1 MHALELFAIGM
12 FLMAITVLIHAYG
25 SSLWMN
31 YMLATYTRRN
41 GIVVDAKVSRV
52 LLLTAVV
59 LLSLHLL
66 EVFIWASAYRLLVP
80 LSEIDTLET
89 AFYFSLVTF
98 TSLGY
103 GDVTLGPQ
111 WRILSGME
119 ALNGVLLVGWTTAF
133 LYAVLQRI
141 WKFSH
146 QK

>member
-1 MHALELFAIGM
+1 MHALGLSAIGM
-12 FLMAITVLIHAYG
+12 FLIAITVMIHAYG

-41 GIVVDAKVSRV
+41 GIVVDAKESRV

-66 EVFIWASAYRLLVP
+66 EVFIWASAYRFLVP

-98 TSLGY
+98 TSLGF
-103 GDVTLGPQ
+103 GDVTLGPE

>member
-1 MHALELFAIGM
+1 MHALGLFSIGM
-12 FLMAITVLIHAYG
+12 FLLAITVLIHAYG

-31 YMLATYTRRN
+31 YMLATYTN
-41 GIVVDAKVSRV
+41 NKGLVMDAKVSRV
-52 LLLTAVV
+52 LWMTAVV
-59 LLSLHLL
+59 LLSLHML
-66 EVFIWASAYRLLVP
+66 EVFIWASAYWLLVP
-80 LSEIDTLET
+80 LSEIKTFET

-111 WRILSGME
+111 WRIISGME

>member
-1 MHALELFAIGM
+1 MHALVLFVIGA
-12 FLMAITVLIHAYG
+12 FLLAITVLIHAYG

-31 YMLATYTRRN
+31 YMLATYTKGN
-41 GIVVDAKVSRV
+41 GVVVDTKASRV

-66 EVFIWASAYRLLVP
+66 EVFIWASAYWLLAP
-80 LSEIDTLET
+80 LSGIKTFET

-119 ALNGVLLVGWTTAF
+119 ALNGVLLIGWTTAF

>member
-1 MHALELFAIGM
+1 MHALGLSAIGM
-12 FLMAITVLIHAYG
+12 FLIAITVMIHAYG

-41 GIVVDAKVSRV
+41 GIVVDSKASRV
-52 LLLTAVV
+52 LVLTAIV
-59 LLSLHLL
+59 LMSLHLL
-66 EVFIWASAYRLLVP
+66 EVFIWASAYRFLVP

-98 TSLGY
+98 TSLGF
-103 GDVTLGPQ
+103 GDVTLGPE

>member
-1 MHALELFAIGM
+1 MHALELFVIGM
-12 FLMAITVLIHAYG
+12 FLLAITVLIHAYG

-31 YMLATYTRRN
+31 YMLATYTKDN
-41 GIVVDAKVSRV
+41 GIVVDAKASRV

-66 EVFIWASAYRLLVP
+66 EVFIWASVYRLLVP

-111 WRILSGME
+111 WRILGGIE
-119 ALNGVLLVGWTTAF
+119 ALNGVLLLGWTTAF

>member
-1 MHALELFAIGM
+1 MHALGLSAIGM
-12 FLMAITVLIHAYG
+12 LLIVITVMIHAYG

-41 GIVVDAKVSRV
+41 GIVVDSKASRV
-52 LLLTAVV
+52 LVLTAIV
-59 LLSLHLL
+59 LMSLHLL
-66 EVFIWASAYRLLVP
+66 EIFIWASAYRFLVP
-80 LSEIDTLET
+80 LSEIETLET

-98 TSLGY
+98 TSLGF

-119 ALNGVLLVGWTTAF
+119 ALNGVLLIGWTTAF

>member
-1 MHALELFAIGM
+1 MHALELFVIGM
-12 FLMAITVLIHAYG
+12 FLLAITVLIHAYG

-31 YMLATYTRRN
+31 YMLATYTKDN
-41 GIVVDAKVSRV
+41 GIVMDAKEYRV
-52 LLLTAVV
+52 LLLTVVV

-66 EVFIWASAYRLLVP
+66 EVFIWASVYRLLVP

-111 WRILSGME
+111 WRILGGIE
-119 ALNGVLLVGWTTAF
+119 ALNGVLLLGWTTAF

>member
-12 FLMAITVLIHAYG
+12 LLIAITVVIHALG

-31 YMLATYTRRN
+31 YMLEAYTESN
-41 GIVVDAKVSRV
+41 GLVVEAWASRV
-52 LLLTAVV
+52 LVLTAVI
-59 LLSLHLL
+59 LMSLHLL
-66 EVFIWASAYRLLVP
+66 EVFIWASAYLFLVP
-80 LSEIDTLET
+80 LSEIETLET

-98 TSLGY
+98 TSLGF

-119 ALNGVLLVGWTTAF
+119 ALNGVILVGWTTAL
-133 LYAVLQRI
+133 LYAVLQRV

-146 QK
+146 QE

>member
-1 MHALELFAIGM
+1 MHALGLSAIGM
-12 FLMAITVLIHAYG
+12 FLIVITVMIHAYG
-25 SSLWMN
+25 SSLWMH

-41 GIVVDAKVSRV
+41 GIVVDSKALRV
-52 LLLTAVV
+52 LVLTAIV
-59 LLSLHLL
+59 LMSLHLL
-66 EVFIWASAYRLLVP
+66 EVFIWASAYRFLVP
-80 LSEIDTLET
+80 LSEIETLET

-98 TSLGY
+98 TSLGF

-119 ALNGVLLVGWTTAF
+119 ALNGVLLIGWTTAF